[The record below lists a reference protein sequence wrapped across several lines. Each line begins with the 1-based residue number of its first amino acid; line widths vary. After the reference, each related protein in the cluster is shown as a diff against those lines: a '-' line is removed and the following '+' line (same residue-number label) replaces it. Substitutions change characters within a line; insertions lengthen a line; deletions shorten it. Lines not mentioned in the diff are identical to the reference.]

1 MTIIFT
7 EHAKIKFK
15 ILGQHGFEVNEKQV
29 RDIVENPDTTSKGR
43 KDRLIVQSPID
54 DTHVIRV
61 ICEIESDNI
70 KVITFYPARRERYEN
85 KL

>member
-1 MTIIFT
+1 MKIIFT

-15 ILGQHGFEVNEKQV
+15 ILRQHGFEVNEKQV
-29 RDIVENPDTTSKGR
+29 RDIVENPDTKSKG
-43 KDRLIVQSPID
+43 KKARLIVQSPID
-54 DTHVIRV
+54 DTPVIRV
-61 ICEIESDNI
+61 ICEIESDII

>member
-15 ILGQHGFEVNEKQV
+15 VLRQHGFEVNEMQI
-29 RDIVENPDTTSKGR
+29 RDIVENPETTSKG
-43 KDRLIVQSPID
+43 KKARLILQSPID

-85 KL
+85 QL

>member
-1 MTIIFT
+1 MKIIFT

-15 ILGQHGFEVNEKQV
+15 VLRQHGFEVNEMQII
-29 RDIVENPDTTSKGR
+29 DIVENPDTTSNGK
-43 KDRLIVQSPID
+43 KARLIVQSPID